1 MNMSEMNRS
10 ARRRMKKQ
18 MSSIGLINFPV
29 NNSFEGNHWED
40 VNPINAIPKIKFKKL
55 LKNYKGDLHKDLI
68 HTDKKMKQNNLSYED
83 VWGCKDNYLV
93 ANYFIE
99 IQKFTNLLT
108 FPQVIEI
115 LELFVSKL
123 TPIYKKVFYVQIT
136 TLFDFV
142 NLDND
147 KLLEK
152 LRLSIVEV
160 KDYTED
166 EFYEKKEFFQTLMES
181 IVDKGMSE
189 MDWVERMKLMKG
201 CVEEI
206 KDKPFLNSAFE
217 DEDFEKF
224 YDDKD
229 YIIAYRGFAC
239 ENDVSIRLG
248 DAIKK
253 KEPEEFETLG
263 EDYQKRLNGFQHM
276 GKGISYSLDKNVALT
291 FAFRNRNH
299 LIRLAPEGTEIR
311 AVVGKYFIRKD
322 DIFSYTNNR
331 SEREIIVT
339 SNNSKTLNFAIDDPE
354 NNIGFPYLQNYEF
367 FSDTKGAIDKT
378 GMHKEP
384 VFRNG
389 NTQSVND
396 YSKIYKDTKI
406 ERVLN

>member
-1 MNMSEMNRS
+1 MNMNEMNRS
-10 ARRRMKKQ
+10 ARRRMKKG

-29 NNSFEGNHWED
+29 NNSFEGTHWED
-40 VNPINAIPKIKFKKL
+40 VNPINAIPKKKFKKL
-55 LKNYKGDLHKDLI
+55 IKNYKGDLHKDLL

-83 VWGCKDNYLV
+83 VWGCKDAFLV

-99 IQKFTNLLT
+99 IQKFQNLLT

-123 TPIYKKVFYVQIT
+123 TPLYKKVFYVQIT

-142 NLDND
+142 SLDND

-166 EFYEKKEFFQTLMES
+166 EFYEKKEFFIALMEM
-181 IVDKGMSE
+181 VVEKQMFGLE
-189 MDWVERMKLMKG
+189 WVERMKHMKEF
-201 CVEEI
+201 VKEI

-217 DEDFEKF
+217 DEDFENF

-229 YIIAYRGFAC
+229 YIVAYRGFAC

-253 KEPEEFETLG
+253 KEPEEFDTLG
-263 EDYQKRLNGFQHM
+263 ADYQKRLNGFQHM
-276 GKGISYSLDKNVALT
+276 GKGVSYSLDKNVALT

-299 LIRLAPEGTEIR
+299 LLRIAPEKTKIR
-311 AVVGKYFIRKD
+311 AVVGKYFIRKE

-339 SNNSKTLNFAIDDPE
+339 SNNSKTLTFAIDDPE
-354 NNIGFPYLQNYEF
+354 NNIGFPYLANYEF
-367 FSDTKGAIDKT
+367 FTDTNGAIDKT
-378 GMHKEP
+378 GMSKEP
-384 VFRNG
+384 VFRNR
-389 NTQSVND
+389 NTQSVSE
-396 YSKIYKDTKI
+396 YSKIYEDTKI